1 LQIILVTVAILAV
14 ARLIAPLIIGLLD
27 RVFHADLDLTRRFPG
42 AGSDRKLLLS
52 GAAAH
57 PIGAARGTMVIA
69 VLEARG
75 LWSLFMA

>member
-1 LQIILVTVAILAV
+1 VSRWLQIILVTVAIPAV

-27 RVFHADLDLTRRFPG
+27 RVFHADLGLTRRY
-42 AGSDRKLLLS
+42 RKLLLT

-57 PIGAARGTMVIA
+57 PIGAARGMMVIA

-75 LWSLFMA
+75 LWSLFVG